1 LASWR
6 KTLQDRGCPVPPVLT
21 GDWSTESGYEA
32 GRQLA
37 ANPEVTAVF
46 AANDQMALGL
56 LHALHEHG
64 RAVPGDVSVVGFDD
78 KEEAAHFWPPL
89 TTVRQFFSEVGR
101 RSVDALISQIQAG
114 EHHHQPVSVDTKL
127 IVRASSGPPRR

>member
-1 LASWR
+1 MH
-6 KTLQDRGCPVPPVLT
+6 
-21 GDWSTESGYEA
+21 EA
-32 GRQLA
+32 GVPIDPALIVQGDFSYRSGLKAAEQLLNLVRMPTAIFASNDDMA
-37 ANPEVTAVF
+37 AAAVAAAHRRHLDVPE
-46 AANDQMALGL
+46 DL
-56 LHALHEHG
+56 
-64 RAVPGDVSVVGFDD
+64 SVVGFDD

-127 IVRASSGPPRR
+127 IVRASSGPPRA